1 VTESLSLT
9 TAVFL
14 GLLGSAHCLGMC
26 GGIAA
31 TMAMGPQNT
40 RIPNLIGYNMGR
52 LISYAL
58 AGALVGSIGI
68 LVKDSTL
75 AIVLRSIAGLLLITM
90 GLYVAQWWKGLVHV
104 EKLGNKLWSVIRPT
118 ASKLLPVK
126 NVKQALL
133 LGFFWGWLPCG
144 LVYSTLIWAAT
155 AQDALQSSSLMLAF
169 GIGTLPAMLTTGL
182 LAKQVKTLL
191 ANRNVQHLA
200 GLLIILFGFYTIP
213 INAIISL

>member
-1 VTESLSLT
+1 
-9 TAVFL
+9 
-14 GLLGSAHCLGMC
+14 
-26 GGIAA
+26 
-31 TMAMGPQNT
+31 
-40 RIPNLIGYNMGR
+40 MGR

-75 AIVLRSIAGLLLITM
+75 AIVLRTLAGLLLITM

-104 EKLGNKLWSVIRPT
+104 EKLGSKLWSVIRPAT
-118 ASKLLPVK
+118 SKLLPVK

-155 AQDALQSSSLMLAF
+155 AQDALQSSSLMFAF

-213 INAIISL
+213 FQAIISL